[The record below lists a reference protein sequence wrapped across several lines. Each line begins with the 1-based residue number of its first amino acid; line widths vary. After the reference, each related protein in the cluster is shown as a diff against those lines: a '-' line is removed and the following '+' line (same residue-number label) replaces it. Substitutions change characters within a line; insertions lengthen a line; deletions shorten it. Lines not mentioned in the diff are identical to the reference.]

1 MAKVRVRTMRVV
13 HTMNGST
20 VLFYS
25 FQNPPHNGEMG
36 DTVRASVHAQ
46 RGNIQETLKITRP
59 LALESFCS
67 LPFYPSRPPPGG
79 PITAVKKPFRAGVWG
94 SLQRYPSFLFSFLFF
109 FLFGFVCRFRYPIT
123 GFHLAGTAL
132 ETRLD
137 VRAHETVP

>member
-59 LALESFCS
+59 LS
-67 LPFYPSRPPPGG
+67 LLN
-79 PITAVKKPFRAGVWG
+79 PIAH
-94 SLQRYPSFLFSFLFF
+94 FLFTL
-109 FLFGFVCRFRYPIT
+109 
-123 GFHLAGTAL
+123 
-132 ETRLD
+132 LD
-137 VRAHETVP
+137 PLRVGR